1 MPKEFHCY
9 PCSMPPSLIL
19 LDYVYTLIKIFP
31 IRLDIP
37 EFSDRLDILIL
48 VKVYLVHTT
57 ILHHLFRKD
66 NRIHYLV
73 PCHLI
78 NLRQEGD

>member
-1 MPKEFHCY
+1 
-9 PCSMPPSLIL
+9 MPPHLIL
-19 LDYVYTLIKIFP
+19 LYYVYTLIKIFP

-37 EFSDRLDILIL
+37 EFSDRLDTLIL
-48 VKVYLVHTT
+48 VKVYSVHTT
-57 ILHHLFRKD
+57 VPPHLFRKN